1 MPKTPLALSPPAKAA
16 TEKVANVATPP
27 IYVTQPTLPPLQE
40 FMPYLEEIWALFS
53 APFARG
59 VVPTNTHAT

>member
-27 IYVTQPTLPPLQE
+27 IYVTQPVLPPLQG
-40 FMPYLEEIWALFS
+40 FMPYLEKIWAKKTSLL
-53 APFARG
+53 
-59 VVPTNTHAT
+59 